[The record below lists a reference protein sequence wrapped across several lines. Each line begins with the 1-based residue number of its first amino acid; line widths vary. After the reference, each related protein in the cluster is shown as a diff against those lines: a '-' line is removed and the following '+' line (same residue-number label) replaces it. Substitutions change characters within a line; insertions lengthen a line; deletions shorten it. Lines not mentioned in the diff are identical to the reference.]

1 MEAAAEAHFS
11 DICPLFFAVASSPA
25 PILEA
30 LHPGLPIQRAL
41 LKAAFSGFMGHP
53 VAGSG
58 ASRGLAASSVSAAA
72 ADLGLTVSGAAAAL
86 PPAPTDSQSDVKA
99 ALL

>member
-41 LKAAFSGFMGHP
+41 LKAAL
-53 VAGSG
+53 VASWGTQWRVLARAGGSPR
-58 ASRGLAASSVSAAA
+58 APY
-72 ADLGLTVSGAAAAL
+72 L
-86 PPAPTDSQSDVKA
+86 PPLQIWV
-99 ALL
+99 